1 MGISGLNRRGSNL
14 GRAAW
19 VCYEVIIILFVVVML
34 VMLVVMIVVVI
45 LVVKLNLET
54 R

>member
-19 VCYEVIIILFVVVML
+19 VCYEVIMILFVV

-45 LVVKLNLET
+45 LVVKMNLET